1 MFKNF
6 HLDKVILMDAHFSV
20 RRGLVRKY
28 ILEFDLDRLMHTF
41 KKNAGL
47 ETHAV
52 PLGGWE
58 EETCGLRGHFVG
70 HFLSSCSKFAHADK
84 DEQMK
89 GVADEI
95 VRILGMCAQANGYLS
110 AFGEDTLD
118 ILESEENRNVWAP
131 YYTLHKILQ
140 GLIDAYRYVGNGDA
154 LKLAVNL
161 VMYIRGRFQKLSF
174 WKIDGI
180 LRCTKVNPV
189 NEFGGIGDALY
200 SLHDITRDPE
210 ILALA
215 LIFDRD
221 YFLDKMAAGKDVLE
235 NLHANTHLPMVI
247 AAMHRFNVTG
257 EDKYKVASLHFH
269 DFLEGR
275 TFANGNSSSKATA
288 CIKGQVSEKSE
299 HWGACDDLHDALT
312 GGESESCCAH
322 NTEKILQQLFE
333 WSGDIRYLDKIECL
347 KYNSVLNC
355 ASRANG
361 LSQYHQ
367 PMGQGV
373 RKKFSRPYDDFWCC
387 TASGIDAMSEIQK
400 NIWFWDK
407 DIILMNMFVSSTVVW
422 DDLGVVIAQETDFPD
437 NPVSRLKI
445 GVRQPTAFTLMLKAS
460 AIKTVRVNGFVTD
473 LQEKNGFFSLE
484 RIFHD
489 GDEIGIDI
497 QAGLAYVPLKG
508 SQALEAVMYGKVLLA
523 AIPNGNV
530 TYTSIP
536 NGNIM
541 DTAVPNDIVPDGI
554 MSQKM
559 IRGSQAEL
567 EFISADEQGRQL
579 RYIPLFRIEDETYS
593 VYMDR
598 MGTANSI
605 PCPGAAKNGR
615 TAYSIASG

>member
-1 MFKNF
+1 MFTNF
-6 HLDKVILMDAHFSV
+6 PLDKVILMDAHFSV

-154 LKLAVNL
+154 LKLAVNIA
-161 VMYIRGRFQKLSF
+161 MYIRERFQKLSF

-200 SLHDITRDPE
+200 SLHEITRDPE

-215 LIFDRD
+215 QIFDRD
-221 YFLDKMAAGKDVLE
+221 YFHDKMAAGKDVLE

-257 EDKYKVASLHFH
+257 EDKYKAASLHFH

-333 WSGDIRYLDKIECL
+333 WSGDVRYLDQIECL
-347 KYNSVLNC
+347 KYNAVLNS
-355 ASRANG
+355 ASRTNG

-367 PMGQGV
+367 PMGQEN

-387 TASGIDAMSEIQK
+387 TASGIEAMSEIQK
-400 NIWFWDK
+400 NIWFRDGEVV
-407 DIILMNMFVSSTVVW
+407 LLNMFVSSKVIW
-422 DDLGVVIAQETDFPD
+422 DELGVMIEQVTDFPD
-437 NPVSRLKI
+437 NSISKLKVD
-445 GVRQPTAFTLMLKAS
+445 VRQPTAFTLMLKAS
-460 AIKTVRVNGFVTD
+460 AVKSVCINGIVME
-473 LQEKNGFFSLE
+473 LQEKNGFIALKH
-484 RIFHD
+484 IFHEC
-489 GDEIGIDI
+489 DEVEIDI
-497 QAGLAYVPLKG
+497 QASLTAVPLIG
-508 SQALEAVMYGKVLLA
+508 SDTLEAVMYGKVLLA
-523 AIPNGNV
+523 AISYGNV
-530 TYTSIP
+530 LDASMQ
-536 NGNIM
+536 NGHI
-541 DTAVPNDIVPDGI
+541 PDGLIPAGHGI
-554 MSQKM
+554 MPQKL
-559 IRGSQAEL
+559 IRGPHAEL
-567 EFISADEQGRQL
+567 EFISVDERERQM
-579 RYIPLFRIEDETYS
+579 RYIPLFRVEDETYS

-598 MGTANSI
+598 IGTANSI
-605 PCPGAAKNGR
+605 PSLGAAKNER
-615 TAYSIASG
+615 AAYSIASDGC